1 MLILGKL
8 IDIEANGDDLGK
20 ESQAIECNACA
31 GMNPAVEDKDDNEE
45 DGGPEERV
53 SSLFHKGWN

>member
-8 IDIEANGDDLGK
+8 IDIEANSDDLRK

-31 GMNPAVEDKDDNEE
+31 GMYPAVEDKDDNEE
-45 DGGPEERV
+45 NGRPEECI
-53 SSLFHKGWN
+53 SSLYNKGRN